1 MSDLKNKQ
9 GVWGF
14 TGEIGVG
21 KTLAAL
27 GVGVNPKNIALFNF
41 DAKHPD
47 FPIDQLGF
55 YRPYTALLDPEKNG
69 GRIDIANEVLSDLE
83 GLPNT
88 IELIVFDVF
97 ELFGDSLRDY
107 VMKNGS
113 KLNVEWSAMGK
124 FAVMQKINYAKTLQ
138 SVVLEKATQ
147 KAGAV
152 VVTTHLKDVYED
164 SIKVGIKEPSVPD
177 AVKKVFRGFFW
188 LRTNSE
194 HPMPLALTVKNVSS
208 IELDKKTF
216 RMRPVNAFPP
226 KLSHKAINRKG
237 ATSVWDIIDH
247 YLGNP
252 VGTREL
258 HDYEVPTQFEE
269 SMISGTL
276 TADQKQALQER
287 RQLKLQQEELDMME
301 AIQGLLDSGVQPKE
315 VVEQLKSDFPNITF
329 VDVMKAVKK

>member
-1 MSDLKNKQ
+1 MSDLKKKR
-9 GVWGF
+9 GVWAF

-47 FPIDQLGF
+47 FPVEEFGF
-55 YRPYTALLDPEKNG
+55 YRAYTSLLDPEKNG
-69 GRIDIANEVLSDLE
+69 GKLNVANEVLSDLE
-83 GLPNT
+83 KIPAN

-107 VMKNGS
+107 VMKNSG

-147 KAGAV
+147 KAGV
-152 VVTTHLKDVYED
+152 VIVTTHLKDTYED
-164 SIKVGIKEPSVPD
+164 NLRTGTKEPAVPD
-177 AVKKVFRGFFW
+177 AVKKVVRGFFW

-208 IELDKKTF
+208 VELDKKTF
-216 RMRPVNAFPP
+216 RMRPVNVFPP
-226 KLSHKAINRKG
+226 RLSHKAIKRSG
-237 ATSVWDIIDH
+237 AISIWDVIDH
-247 YLGNP
+247 YLENP
-252 VGTREL
+252 VGTKDLEE
-258 HDYEVPTQFEE
+258 YERATEFEE
-269 SMISGTL
+269 GMISGTM
-276 TADQKQALQER
+276 TEEQKQALNER
-287 RQLKLQQEELDMME
+287 RQLMLQQEEVEMSS
-301 AIQGLLDSGVQPKE
+301 AIKALLNEDVEPKH
-315 VVEQLKSDFPNITF
+315 VVEQLKADFPNISV
-329 VDVMKAVKK
+329 VDVMKARK